1 MFSNTSRGAQA
12 SANLYSV
19 IETAKANG
27 LMPFDYLTMLFTEL
41 PKRKSTDDL
50 TDLLPWAI
58 VPNDIKNV

>member
-1 MFSNTSRGAQA
+1 M
-12 SANLYSV
+12 YSV